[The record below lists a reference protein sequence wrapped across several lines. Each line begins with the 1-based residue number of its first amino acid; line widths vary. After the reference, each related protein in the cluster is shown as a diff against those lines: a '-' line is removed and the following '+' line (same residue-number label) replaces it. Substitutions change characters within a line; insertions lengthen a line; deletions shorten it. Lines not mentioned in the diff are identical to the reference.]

1 VLFIIGAT
9 LSRRVDVSISLAAGA
24 VAYGVAAFGPGV
36 LAATA
41 AFSTSMAYVL
51 TSLIFATALGFLLRE
66 QKARIA
72 SGLSALGARTV
83 AFAIGEGASPPKG
96 NPRPLGR

>member
-1 VLFIIGAT
+1 MLIIIRAD

-24 VAYGVAAFGPGV
+24 VAYGVAAFGPGA

-41 AFSTSMAYVL
+41 AAFNTSMAYVL
-51 TSLIFATALGFLLRE
+51 TSLIFAVALGFLLRE

-72 SGLSALGARTV
+72 SGL
-83 AFAIGEGASPPKG
+83 
-96 NPRPLGR
+96 